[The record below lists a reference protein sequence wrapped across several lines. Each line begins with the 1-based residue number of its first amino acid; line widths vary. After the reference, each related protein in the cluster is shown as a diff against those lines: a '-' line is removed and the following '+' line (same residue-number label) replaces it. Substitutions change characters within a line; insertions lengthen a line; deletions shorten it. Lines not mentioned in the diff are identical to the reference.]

1 MATRRLEKVSRAIRT
16 AVSEVIQNRLSDPRV
31 QGLVTV
37 TRVEPTP
44 DLRTAKVYLS
54 ILGVNEQQQQ
64 LSLKGI
70 KHAHGYVQS
79 YLASQL
85 TMKTCPSLRFYL
97 DDSLKKSFAV
107 AQLLSQVEAEQE
119 AQAAESEQS
128 KAGEG
133 ENER

>member
-16 AVSEVIQNRLSDPRV
+16 AVSEVIQNHLSDPRI

-44 DLRTAKVYLS
+44 DLRTAKVFLS
-54 ILGVNEQQQQ
+54 ILGVNEQQQE

-79 YLASQL
+79 YLAGQL

-97 DDSLKKSFAV
+97 DDSLKKSFAIT
-107 AQLLSQVEAEQE
+107 QLLDQVTAEQK
-119 AQAAESEQS
+119 AQAAKLEQS
-128 KAGEG
+128 EVREG
-133 ENER
+133 KDER